1 MQSGIIVY
9 LDCNP
14 KFNAREL
21 AAPPIAQNW
30 MQTRGNNVVHRGRR
44 WCLAGLFEELEQI
57 RIADRSFF
65 ELNLSLDVMTF
76 SFGTR
81 TTRMLV
87 SIVIAIISKA
97 STHNI
102 RLRSLRSG
110 NNPNRDRGPGGEG

>member
-1 MQSGIIVY
+1 MWCTEV
-9 LDCNP
+9 
-14 KFNAREL
+14 
-21 AAPPIAQNW
+21 AAGAWLVCLRNW
-30 MQTRGNNVVHRGRR
+30 NRYGS
-44 WCLAGLFEELEQI
+44 QI
-57 RIADRSFF
+57 GVFL